1 LLFLILLIIAI
12 ENTKINKILN
22 ILIQVFKNL
31 RINKICEINK
41 EQDLLNNLTNNNNT
55 IIKDFIYCVFLNLN
69 NILKFILKNN
79 LYLLRIYFCF

>member
-1 LLFLILLIIAI
+1 MLFLILLIIAI